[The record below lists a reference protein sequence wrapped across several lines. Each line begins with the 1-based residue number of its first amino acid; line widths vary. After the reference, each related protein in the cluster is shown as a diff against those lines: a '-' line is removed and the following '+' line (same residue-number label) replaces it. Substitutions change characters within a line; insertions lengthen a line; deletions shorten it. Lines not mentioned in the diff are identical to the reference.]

1 MRSERVEATCLSAKR
16 ASGGFTEDGRRK
28 RNRPRTCVE
37 EHYVMEKKKQDTVRG
52 QRSVRL
58 ERQQGLKQALVTPEI
73 CRIAPL
79 NAQP

>member
-1 MRSERVEATCLSAKR
+1 MRSERIEATCLSAKQ

-28 RNRPRTCVE
+28 RNRPRPCVE
-37 EHYVMEKKKQDTVRG
+37 EHYVMGKKKDTVRG